1 VIRFSAGLVVVA
13 LGVLIGGVV
22 TSKLP
27 LVYVSIAV
35 SVLALIAWAVGVFL
49 KRGELREEL
58 FGGRPELV
66 PAGAGVGAG
75 LPAPEQPASAPQSP
89 APSPVAS
96 VTSAAADRLA
106 YGQDGYNAAAFSPP
120 AQVRPVAPVGRWES
134 TSAPPFGTPSADAGS
149 ADAGSSDADSSGALR
164 SWFDRPATRAKP
176 LAATSAEPVAV
187 TSAEPVA
194 RTAALPVAVTSAE
207 PVATTGAMP
216 ADEAPAAKPGDTD
229 PSDDATVPADDDED
243 WPTRYSWLD
252 DEQADEAVES
262 DDVPLVAD
270 DAVAAEVEASDLPKP
285 PAAAAPEPVLAQ
297 ADAEEAAAEH
307 ADAEKA
313 EAAEAAAS
321 PAESAAFAGTD
332 AADEAPVLPTD
343 ATPGSGTKMVSV
355 VPGVPRYHEPDC
367 ILIRFMPENDVQTK
381 SIPEAKA
388 AKCTPC
394 VACQPED

>member
-22 TSKLP
+22 TSKLS

-35 SVLALIAWAVGVFL
+35 SVLALIVWAIGIFL
-49 KRGELREEL
+49 KREEL

-75 LPAPEQPASAPQSP
+75 SPAPERPAPVPQSP
-89 APSPVAS
+89 APSPVTP

-106 YGQDGYNAAAFSPP
+106 YGQDGYHITAFSPP
-120 AQVRPVAPVGRWES
+120 AQVRSTWTGGEKAENAQAGRWGA
-134 TSAPPFGTPSADAGS
+134 TSAPPSATPPV
-149 ADAGSSDADSSGALR
+149 DAGSSDAGSSDAGSSDIGSSGALR
-164 SWFDRPATRAKP
+164 SWFDRPATGAKP
-176 LAATSAEPVAV
+176 PAATAAEPVAV
-187 TSAEPVA
+187 TAAGPVA
-194 RTAALPVAVTSAE
+194 RTAALPVATTTAE

-216 ADEAPAAKPGDTD
+216 AHEAPAAKPGDTG
-229 PSDDATVPADDDED
+229 PSDDAIVPADDDED

-262 DDVPLVAD
+262 DDVPLVSD

-285 PAAAAPEPVLAQ
+285 PP
-297 ADAEEAAAEH
+297 
-307 ADAEKA
+307 
-313 EAAEAAAS
+313 
-321 PAESAAFAGTD
+321 D
-332 AADEAPVLPTD
+332 AADEAPVLPSVTD
-343 ATPGSGTKMVSV
+343 GGATPGSGTKMVTV

-367 ILIRFMPENDVQTK
+367 ILIRFMPEKDVQTK